1 MGVRVRQLAR
11 MPLLLLLWIA
21 HTHGHLAYLR
31 DGRLVSREERQQ
43 RVAEVNPGV
52 FVNIQQVNVQ
62 QPREVNFGVGEQRF
76 KNDENDENPK
86 NGKGSLNGSRP
97 NDKFLESFYNRSVL
111 LPSVLQKIFTL
122 RSIIRKRERNANSE
136 NSGNY
141 RDRVDSAAA
150 VACGVSRPCLT
161 QNNQT
166 RDGSKQLDIEIPTE
180 NDINISSDRNEDIE
194 TLSDSNHDII

>member
-76 KNDENDENPK
+76 KNEENEENPK
-86 NGKGSLNGSRP
+86 NGIGGLNGSRP

-111 LPSVLQKIFTL
+111 LPSVLQKIFSL
-122 RSIIRKRERNANSE
+122 RSIIRKRERNTNDE
-136 NSGNY
+136 KSGNY
-141 RDRVDSAAA
+141 RDVVDSATA

-161 QNNQT
+161 HKNQT
-166 RDGSKQLDIEIPTE
+166 GDGSKQLDIEIPTE